1 MGAIGLRRLVG
12 LGEPGSA
19 ASHEPASYTT
29 AETVL
34 LLVAA
39 VTCVA
44 GLIHIGA
51 AVDHLGEFPLYA
63 LVFVA
68 LAVVQLTWGA
78 AILRRPSRRVLLFG
92 CAFNAG
98 VIALWAASRTV
109 GVPVAPR
116 PWVPEP
122 VGVADLLAT
131 VDELLSVIAVG
142 SVLMA
147 TRMAIAKGVVKR
159 MSPLLLTVLL
169 LSVLYGVGAHAG

>member
-12 LGEPGSA
+12 QRPPGADDGARTYS
-19 ASHEPASYTT
+19 T
-29 AETVL
+29 AETIL

-51 AVDHLGEFPLYA
+51 AVDHFGEFPLYTMA
-63 LVFVA
+63 FVA
-68 LAVVQLTWGA
+68 MAIVQLTWA
-78 AILRRPSRRVLLFG
+78 AVILRRPSRRALLFG
-92 CAFNAG
+92 IVFNVG

-109 GVPVAPR
+109 GVPIAPR

-131 VDELLSVIAVG
+131 ADELVTVIAVW
-142 SVLMA
+142 SVLA
-147 TRMAIAKGVVKR
+147 SSRLAIAKGVAERVAPAL
-159 MSPLLLTVLL
+159 MTVLL